1 MTRKASHVDYT
12 NQWTSVQAYTVC
24 VVCLTVGLRGVVHPR
39 LAECERGCGRGK
51 QFGFYAG
58 HGRRHR
64 ATDSGADP
72 AYGGQAGRTSARTAE
87 TDPDN
92 PDLLGKVGNIY
103 CYTQQFPTAIEYYQR
118 SGSSSWQAISIR
130 CLPRTPAETGRT
142 HLSKIA
148 TTQDAEIAD
157 QIEAR
162 RAQLEGLRLI
172 LRRHLDMRPS
182 VVTSRR
188 CRQRGALRFTT

>member
-1 MTRKASHVDYT
+1 VD
-12 NQWTSVQAYTVC
+12 QRP
-24 VVCLTVGLRGVVHPR
+24 GLHDLRSLPYRGVGGGLFIRGSQSANVAAAGASN
-39 LAECERGCGRGK
+39 LASTQGMGDGTAQPTPEQIRHMADK
-51 QFGFYAG
+51 QA
-58 HGRRHR
+58 
-64 ATDSGADP
+64 APLLA
-72 AYGGQAGRTSARTAE
+72 QLK

-142 HLSKIA
+142 HLPKIA

-162 RAQLEGLRLI
+162 RAQLEGSRLI